1 MSIVGI
7 VTAVGAVATVVGVGA
22 SMYGKYK
29 EGSAMEN
36 TDWSGMIGDVDQI
49 FEDNLSNL
57 RDKASNAFAEVEQGW
72 KSGASALGDKATSM
86 WDQASNK
93 TTGLTTSGME
103 TYTMEQTVEDINRD
117 AETMSKNRELREEGL
132 QTEFEGQELDLATA
146 YEEERAELTGGED
159 ASKGWY
165 PGKYIGK
172 ALRDSR
178 LKENISLIGKS
189 PSWINIYE
197 FNFIGNPTRY
207 RGVMAD
213 EVGYA
218 SWIGKDG
225 YRMVDYSQL
234 DVEFEEV

>member
-7 VTAVGAVATVVGVGA
+7 ITAVGAVATVVGVGS

-72 KSGASALGDKATSM
+72 KSGASTLGEKATSM

-93 TTGLTTSGME
+93 TTGFSGSGME
-103 TYTMEQTVEDINRD
+103 TYNVEQTIEDINRD
-117 AETMSKNRELREEGL
+117 ATTMSKDRELREEGL

-146 YEEERAELTGGED
+146 YEEERAELSG
-159 ASKGWY
+159 
-165 PGKYIGK
+165 
-172 ALRDSR
+172 
-178 LKENISLIGKS
+178 
-189 PSWINIYE
+189 
-197 FNFIGNPTRY
+197 
-207 RGVMAD
+207 
-213 EVGYA
+213 
-218 SWIGKDG
+218 
-225 YRMVDYSQL
+225 
-234 DVEFEEV
+234 